1 MNLIKEINITDP
13 KIAND
18 VLKVQIPDYKVESKI
33 INYDDIPPLKDTVE
47 TLQNCNE
54 TFFGYFINEELC
66 GAISIKVE
74 KNVMDIHRLIV
85 SPEHFRKGIA
95 KRLLQFI
102 ESNDQDIKRII
113 VSTGAKNVPAVNFYL
128 KNGFTK
134 IDEISVNEQL
144 TLASFQ
150 KNFCWDRG
158 PWSVNKNYKT
168 KKEYLYDSRS

>member
-1 MNLIKEINITDP
+1 MIRKIDITDP
-13 KIAND
+13 EMVND
-18 VLKVQIPDYKVESKI
+18 VLKVQIPSYKVEAKI

-47 TLQNCNE
+47 NLQDCNE

-95 KRLLQFI
+95 KRLLEFI
-102 ESNDQDIKRII
+102 ESNYQDIETII
-113 VSTGAKNVPAVNFYL
+113 VSTGAKNVPAVNFYI

-134 IDEISVNEQL
+134 IEEIYVNEHL
-144 TLASFQ
+144 SLASFQ
-150 KNFCWDRG
+150 KNFDRIV
-158 PWSVNKNYKT
+158 S
-168 KKEYLYDSRS
+168 